1 MKLTEQQKIAVR
13 LLVGG
18 VSQAEIARRLE
29 VNEQTVY
36 SWTRKRIFQEEIE
49 FQRSRRDAL
58 LDQRMESLLSLIDD
72 RLRDILLD
80 GKDADSLGAID
91 RVLRYFG
98 KYEDKVTVT
107 SRSIETR
114 EDAYEYASDI
124 ARSYNIHIDLGP
136 YGIVQPDGSIKR
148 PRSIISSGSGSR
160 EERGTAETVAQ

>member
-18 VSQAEIARRLE
+18 VSQADVARRFE
-29 VNEQTVY
+29 VDPNTVY
-36 SWTRKRIFQEEIE
+36 FWTKKRVFQEEME
-49 FQRSRRDAL
+49 FQRSKRDEL
-58 LDQRMESLLSLIDD
+58 LEEGLHTLVSLIPT
-72 RLRDILLD
+72 RLQEILMH
-80 GKDADSLGAID
+80 GKDVDSLGAID
-91 RVLRYFG
+91 KVLRFFG
-98 KYEDKVTVT
+98 KYDDKITVT

-114 EDAYEYASDI
+114 EDAYEYASNI

-160 EERGTAETVAQ
+160 EERGAAETVAQ